1 MDSWLGA
8 YPACWPRR
16 LKNNGVA
23 VLLGAVLQ
31 RAANKAWHTAPTWQ
45 QWRRHPLPTISIL
58 PSTMHQ
64 TTPEPTEPPSTP
76 DRAAS
81 ALVLALAAALV
92 VFLALWLVHEQTRG
106 VAQLEQLRHWEHEAH
121 QRLRSAG
128 ARVNASVQQSASE
141 QRVLAGDDA
150 ISAAVSDALQ
160 AAQSDELRALD
171 IDTHH
176 AMVTLRGTLP
186 SPALRERAVAI
197 VQAVPGVHGVF
208 SVIDV
213 VPPQPQPQPAEEQPK
228 AVQPGDRA
236 PAPGG

>member
-1 MDSWLGA
+1 MPPNPMTQS
-8 YPACWPRR
+8 
-16 LKNNGVA
+16 
-23 VLLGAVLQ
+23 
-31 RAANKAWHTAPTWQ
+31 
-45 QWRRHPLPTISIL
+45 
-58 PSTMHQ
+58 
-64 TTPEPTEPPSTP
+64 TPETAEPPSPP

-81 ALVLALAAALV
+81 ALLMALAAALV

-106 VAQLEQLRHWEHEAH
+106 VAQLEQLRHWEQQAH

-160 AAQSDELRALD
+160 AVQSDELNALD
-171 IDTHH
+171 IDTSH
-176 AMVTLRGTLP
+176 AMVTLRGTLT
-186 SPALRERAVAI
+186 SPALRDRAVAI

-208 SVIDV
+208 SVIAV
-213 VPPQPQPQPAEEQPK
+213 VPAQPPPQPAEEQPK

>member
-1 MDSWLGA
+1 MPPNPMTQS
-8 YPACWPRR
+8 
-16 LKNNGVA
+16 
-23 VLLGAVLQ
+23 
-31 RAANKAWHTAPTWQ
+31 
-45 QWRRHPLPTISIL
+45 
-58 PSTMHQ
+58 
-64 TTPEPTEPPSTP
+64 TPETAEPPSPP

-106 VAQLEQLRHWEHEAH
+106 VAQLEQLRYWEHEAH

-176 AMVTLRGTLP
+176 AMVTLRGTLS
-186 SPALRERAVAI
+186 SPELRDRALAI
-197 VQAVPGVHGVF
+197 VRAVPGVHGVF
-208 SVIDV
+208 GLIEVGA
-213 VPPQPQPQPAEEQPK
+213 PQLGPTEVGAPSETKPA
-228 AVQPGDRA
+228 A
-236 PAPGG
+236 GG